1 MEWYEVLLPAVAA
14 DIAIRLDSVV
24 IGPYWAFSEVIA
36 GMGGTDVD
44 LWYPKQTVRWSLFRR
59 FFYLA
64 AMGAAVDLYYG
75 GVSGWDVALIA
86 GVAAGL
92 LFWPMV
98 FHGLPLGVARSDW
111 QLIPLYA
118 SVVGG
123 FVASA
128 LFGQYAI
135 DFIREQSGG
144 DVAGWARD
152 EAVKWAISFV
162 LVFAF
167 TAFFNGSNS
176 SLRKRKRRREARG
189 YERP

>member
-1 MEWYEVLLPAVAA
+1 VEWYEVILPAVGA

-44 LWYPKQTVRWSLFRR
+44 FWYSKQTVRWSLFRR

-64 AMGAAVDLYYG
+64 LMGAALDLYYG
-75 GVSGWDVALIA
+75 GVSAGDVALIA
-86 GVAAGL
+86 AVAAGL
-92 LFWPMV
+92 LLWPMV
-98 FHGLPLGVARSDW
+98 FHGLPLGVAKSDW
-111 QLIPLYA
+111 QLIPLYV
-118 SVVGG
+118 SVIGG

-128 LFGQYAI
+128 LVGQYAI

-144 DVAGWARD
+144 DVAGLARD

-167 TAFFNGSNS
+167 TAFYSGSSS
-176 SLRKRKRRREARG
+176 SLRKRKRRREAQR